1 MNQIIKVTVMKTIA
15 KNLSLPLCA
24 AVALGLLAIKAGAAE
39 TDALARSDASC
50 CSSADTKAEAKPETK
65 HGLKI
70 VHRTEAHADHLATM
84 LTQHTKKIADKTEEA
99 TTRAVGHMENVAHK
113 VGDVAKKVSDK
124 IHQKIDNLSE

>member
-1 MNQIIKVTVMKTIA
+1 MKTIA
-15 KNLSLPLCA
+15 KKISLPLCA
-24 AVALGLLAIKAGAAE
+24 GVALGLFAVNARAIEVDGAAK
-39 TDALARSDASC
+39 SDASC
-50 CSSADTKAEAKPETK
+50 CANVEAKPETK

-70 VHRTEAHADHLATM
+70 VHRAEAHADHLATM

-124 IHQKIDNLSE
+124 VQKKIDNLSE

>member
-1 MNQIIKVTVMKTIA
+1 MKTISR
-15 KNLSLPLCA
+15 NIFIPLCVA
-24 AVALGLLAIKAGAAE
+24 AVSGLLVVNARAIEVDPAAK
-39 TDALARSDASC
+39 SDASC
-50 CSSADTKAEAKPETK
+50 CANTEARPETK

-70 VHRTEAHADHLATM
+70 VHRAEAHAEHLATV

-124 IHQKIDNLSE
+124 VQKKIDNLSE